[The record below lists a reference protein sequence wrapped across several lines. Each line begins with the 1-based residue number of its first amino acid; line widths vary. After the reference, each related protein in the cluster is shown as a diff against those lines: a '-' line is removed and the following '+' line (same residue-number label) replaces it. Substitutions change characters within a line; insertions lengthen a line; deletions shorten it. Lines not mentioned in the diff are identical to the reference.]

1 METNCPGGPVE
12 RLVGRLRVAAT
23 KLGRSDEWEDLR
35 DDLHHAA
42 AEIERLQKRCSP
54 SRVVMI
60 GDVGHYVSEGV
71 AEGIE
76 SLRQAVKP
84 FAEFDLLEHRIPPEF
99 AMLVLRARGALER
112 VVVTP
117 NVELSGRTRSA
128 WTQG

>member
-1 METNCPGGPVE
+1 MMDIVE
-12 RLVGRLRVAAT
+12 KLRRQAD
-23 KLGRSDEWEDLR
+23 SDEKAGTLYAHEISR
-35 DDLHHAA
+35 EAA
-42 AEIERLQKRCSP
+42 AEIERLRKRCSP

-117 NVELSGRTRSA
+117 NARGNAPDTARTD
-128 WTQG
+128 